1 MAIVGFMGAGKSAVG
16 SRLAR
21 RLAVPFIDTDARLV
35 AEHGAIQ
42 EIFARSGEAYFR
54 RLEHDAVLAA
64 LAEAFREPRVVS
76 LGGGAVTDGDVR
88 EALQR
93 LAHVAWLDA
102 PVATLYARAR
112 GGQRPLARDEAR
124 FQELYDERR
133 PLYESVATVRV
144 VNDGTRTLAQIVD
157 ELQAALEAEA

>member
-1 MAIVGFMGAGKSAVG
+1 MALSCIFCWG
-16 SRLAR
+16 S
-21 RLAVPFIDTDARLV
+21 
-35 AEHGAIQ
+35 G
-42 EIFARSGEAYFR
+42 
-54 RLEHDAVLAA
+54 LAA
-64 LAEAFREPRVVS
+64 
-76 LGGGAVTDGDVR
+76 T
-88 EALQR
+88 
-93 LAHVAWLDA
+93 WLDA